1 MCTFKIDDFE
11 RDPRETGLIPLSAV
25 YHLESLGCPRRVGL
39 TIRLEQLIP
48 AIHYYSA
55 RAAFHRDAVRKAAAL

>member
-1 MCTFKIDDFE
+1 MTYPLDPYE
-11 RDPRETGLIPLSAV
+11 RDPRETGYIPFAAV
-25 YHLESLGCPRRVGL
+25 RHLECLGCPRRVAL
-39 TIRLEQLIP
+39 TIRLEQLTP